1 MTNAKRGARRG
12 ARTSLARH
20 AAFRRLVLSLGAALV
35 ALPALPTTLPNTS
48 LALFDSASDLASPLL
63 TLSAFASDPAFEDA
77 EPDIAMLPADG
88 AVYVR
93 DDAGRVPAQ
102 RGGRVGPRP
111 LAAVQPKFAAGAIL
125 SPNGL
130 LRPGLALGDDEM
142 RTALAGPMPAG
153 GPIRIAAFRRSGDD
167 VRLPSASDAVQVAA
181 LAPAAASKTIPAG
194 KADALQ
200 TLAAYA
206 PAAAPGSSSLF
217 DAVLHPT
224 GRDFVP
230 PIGEKDHSWAASILP
245 ASSFTE
251 KEQTCLAKGIYFEA
265 RGESEKGQAAVAQ
278 VILNRVRN
286 PAYPKS
292 ICGVVY
298 QNQDWKNR
306 CQFSFACDGI
316 KDVIWSKRAYGTA
329 KRIAGETTRGET
341 WLPEVGSATHYHATY
356 VKPRWAATMQKV
368 DKIGLH
374 IFYRTFG
381 GGWR

>member
-1 MTNAKRGARRG
+1 MTKPKRGARRG
-12 ARTSLARH
+12 ARTSAARR
-20 AAFRRLVLSLGAALV
+20 AVLRRLVLSLATTLLV
-35 ALPALPTTLPNTS
+35 LPALPTALSNTGS
-48 LALFDSASDLASPLL
+48 STPDPSSNLAAPLL
-63 TLSAFASDPAFEDA
+63 TLSAFAGEPAFDDA
-77 EPDIAMLPADG
+77 EADLAMLPADG

-93 DDAGRVPAQ
+93 DGSRRIPAE
-102 RGGRVGPRP
+102 RGGRVGPHP
-111 LAAVQPKFAAGAIL
+111 LAAVQPRFAAGAIL

-142 RTALAGPMPAG
+142 RTALAGPMPADAT
-153 GPIRIAAFRRSGDD
+153 RVAAFRRMGDD
-167 VRLPSASDAVQVAA
+167 VRLPSADMAVEVAS
-181 LAPAAASKTIPAG
+181 LAPAAVAREIPAG
-194 KADALQ
+194 KAEALQ
-200 TLAAYA
+200 ALAAYA
-206 PAAAPGSSSLF
+206 PEAAPGNSSLF

-224 GRDFVP
+224 GRDFRP
-230 PIGEKDHSWAASILP
+230 PIGADDHSWAASTLP

-286 PAYPKS
+286 PAYPET

-316 KDVIWSKRAYGTA
+316 KDVIWNKRAYGTA
-329 KRIAGETTRGET
+329 KRIAGEVTRGET

-356 VKPRWAATMQKV
+356 VSPRWARTMQKV

-374 IFYRTFG
+374 VFYRTFG